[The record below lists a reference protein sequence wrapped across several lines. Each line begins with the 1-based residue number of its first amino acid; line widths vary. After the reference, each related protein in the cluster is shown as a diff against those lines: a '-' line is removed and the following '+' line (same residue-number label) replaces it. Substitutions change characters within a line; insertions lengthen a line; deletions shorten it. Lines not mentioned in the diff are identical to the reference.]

1 MAVQTVENI
10 QRLPPFLEGLQ
21 KRLLQ
26 TGFGEFDGE
35 TQTTPGLLD
44 SPLDLPQFQ
53 IAGIDPLRERA
64 ITLGENLVGSFKPF
78 VEGARDQALAGQ
90 QALTSGLQFLQPE
103 AIQQFQNPFQQQ
115 VIDRTMAELDRQAD
129 IRRAGADAAAVR
141 SGAFSGSRQGVQR
154 AEAER
159 GLQQV
164 KGDTLS
170 RLLSQGFSSALQAAQ
185 NAGRLSGGLGQAFG
199 TLAGTTGD
207 IGRLQ
212 QALGQADISQL
223 TQLGA
228 LRQGQSQAEL
238 DAQRQNLLQSA
249 QEPFT
254 RLQLGQNLLQGMP
267 SASIPS
273 TFQQATSP
281 GANPFL
287 QGIGA
292 YTTLSQIAPFGGGKS
307 TWGRNMAPKQTLS
320 QGLINQLVPRSSLGK
335 DFTTKFNQ
343 LRDDQQEA
351 LNILGFKDYTGALG
365 SGDAETFLGKEAL
378 IGAESLMNIPSA
390 FGKIYQGLSLPFQAG
405 EAGVTALLK
414 SLVDPLQTQKGRE
427 KAAKKMA
434 VDTSGLEL
442 GLPIDTTV
450 PRGQLGP
457 NPIIGQTLK
466 EREDTLRNLRERK
479 SEIDEFAI
487 GTGKDE
493 TAKTTEG
500 ADVTSSPKFTDPEA
514 EAAKKAQDQKDA
526 METAGD
532 EDLDYTDTYT
542 EEELKAVN
550 DPEVKKKSC
559 TS

>member
-64 ITLGENLVGSFKPF
+64 ITLGENLVGSFRPF
-78 VEGARDQALAGQ
+78 VEGARDQSLAGQ

-129 IRRAGADAAAVR
+129 IRRTGADAAAVR
-141 SGAFSGSRQGVQR
+141 SGAFGGSRQGVQR

-292 YTTLSQIAPFGGGKS
+292 YTTLSQIAPFGGTKS
-307 TWGRNMAPKQTLS
+307 A
-320 QGLINQLVPRSSLGK
+320 
-335 DFTTKFNQ
+335 
-343 LRDDQQEA
+343 
-351 LNILGFKDYTGALG
+351 
-365 SGDAETFLGKEAL
+365 
-378 IGAESLMNIPSA
+378 
-390 FGKIYQGLSLPFQAG
+390 
-405 EAGVTALLK
+405 
-414 SLVDPLQTQKGRE
+414 
-427 KAAKKMA
+427 
-434 VDTSGLEL
+434 
-442 GLPIDTTV
+442 
-450 PRGQLGP
+450 
-457 NPIIGQTLK
+457 
-466 EREDTLRNLRERK
+466 
-479 SEIDEFAI
+479 
-487 GTGKDE
+487 
-493 TAKTTEG
+493 
-500 ADVTSSPKFTDPEA
+500 
-514 EAAKKAQDQKDA
+514 
-526 METAGD
+526 
-532 EDLDYTDTYT
+532 
-542 EEELKAVN
+542 
-550 DPEVKKKSC
+550 
-559 TS
+559 

>member
-64 ITLGENLVGSFKPF
+64 ITLGENLVGSFRPF
-78 VEGARDQALAGQ
+78 VEGARDQSLAGQ

-129 IRRAGADAAAVR
+129 IRRTGADAAAVR
-141 SGAFSGSRQGVQR
+141 SGAFGGSRQGVQR

-292 YTTLSQIAPFGGGKS
+292 YTTLSQIAPFGCTKS
-307 TWGRNMAPKQTLS
+307 A
-320 QGLINQLVPRSSLGK
+320 
-335 DFTTKFNQ
+335 
-343 LRDDQQEA
+343 
-351 LNILGFKDYTGALG
+351 
-365 SGDAETFLGKEAL
+365 
-378 IGAESLMNIPSA
+378 
-390 FGKIYQGLSLPFQAG
+390 
-405 EAGVTALLK
+405 
-414 SLVDPLQTQKGRE
+414 
-427 KAAKKMA
+427 
-434 VDTSGLEL
+434 
-442 GLPIDTTV
+442 
-450 PRGQLGP
+450 
-457 NPIIGQTLK
+457 
-466 EREDTLRNLRERK
+466 
-479 SEIDEFAI
+479 
-487 GTGKDE
+487 
-493 TAKTTEG
+493 
-500 ADVTSSPKFTDPEA
+500 
-514 EAAKKAQDQKDA
+514 
-526 METAGD
+526 
-532 EDLDYTDTYT
+532 
-542 EEELKAVN
+542 
-550 DPEVKKKSC
+550 
-559 TS
+559 